1 MSKLPNNIVFCLTE
15 APLYQPHL
23 RRFFFINLG
32 DVFSYQSLR
41 LGGQCM
47 LLMGKIPAFCFLH
60 RVFLHLISPFRG
72 WQVHQLLVKLPV
84 LLCISVLTFFT
95 EKMCFEVVSSVP
107 LKAKLRVSVIQKRR
121 AYTNSIVLK
130 EKDPSQVG
138 QLAGSPGFLGKPP
151 PPLHETAVKICELP
165 KPKVR

>member
-1 MSKLPNNIVFCLTE
+1 
-15 APLYQPHL
+15 
-23 RRFFFINLG
+23 
-32 DVFSYQSLR
+32 
-41 LGGQCM
+41 
-47 LLMGKIPAFCFLH
+47 
-60 RVFLHLISPFRG
+60 
-72 WQVHQLLVKLPV
+72 
-84 LLCISVLTFFT
+84 
-95 EKMCFEVVSSVP
+95 MCFEVVSSVP

-130 EKDPSQVG
+130 VKDPSQVG

>member
-1 MSKLPNNIVFCLTE
+1 
-15 APLYQPHL
+15 
-23 RRFFFINLG
+23 
-32 DVFSYQSLR
+32 
-41 LGGQCM
+41 
-47 LLMGKIPAFCFLH
+47 
-60 RVFLHLISPFRG
+60 
-72 WQVHQLLVKLPV
+72 
-84 LLCISVLTFFT
+84 
-95 EKMCFEVVSSVP
+95 MCFEVVSSVP